1 MKRIVICLLLLCI
14 CFGIKAQKLTL
25 KSVSPLPMD
34 LSVQNN
40 PNPRRDQNGT
50 PCALIR
56 VGVVGVE
63 DLTFP
68 DAVGNVKR
76 SLSEYM
82 VYVPAGLKTLQY
94 KNQSGSITGSV
105 SFEDNDI
112 DEIESKS
119 VYSVVFESDSHLRA
133 AIFSVEP
140 KTATLTFDGK
150 PVKLDAEG
158 MAVITK
164 PIGKYQYN
172 VQANE
177 YELQSGAVSLT
188 EDDIS
193 TTTNVILRPKQY
205 PLTIKCTPA
214 NAVLFIDNVSF
225 GALNKIPN
233 LQITGGKHSIRLTA
247 SGYEDLEQDI
257 QVAGAPVTLNLSLT
271 KMAEEL
277 VVHKDER
284 TRTKVS
290 LPPYYYLSIGG
301 QIFDKKQYLGHDWAI
316 KGSFGAMQH
325 FAGVVALYEGISA
338 SVMNLKKDLKD
349 EWFEHPADS
358 ANSWAIE
365 VPLMVGVSV
374 PFGKYNK
381 NMFTV
386 LGGGYGKAIFTEIS
400 KPDKDNSSDPHGN
413 SNKTNWDYG
422 LRGMVIL
429 DISRFTIQAE
439 VGLSLAKFEK
449 YKTSSNSSTS
459 AKTTSTTVKTD
470 GKNKPNLFFGITL
483 GTRLGRLKIWD

>member
-225 GALNKIPN
+225 GALKLQRFISLPCSTESTQN
-233 LQITGGKHSIRLTA
+233 LTVLDFGLSNATRMESSVDAGYSSFHSVT
-247 SGYEDLEQDI
+247 S
-257 QVAGAPVTLNLSLT
+257 PVSILT
-271 KMAEEL
+271 KLSTVMSE
-277 VVHKDER
+277 
-284 TRTKVS
+284 S
-290 LPPYYYLSIGG
+290 LFSLLI
-301 QIFDKKQYLGHDWAI
+301 
-316 KGSFGAMQH
+316 M
-325 FAGVVALYEGISA
+325 
-338 SVMNLKKDLKD
+338 SVR
-349 EWFEHPADS
+349 PS
-358 ANSWAIE
+358 
-365 VPLMVGVSV
+365 
-374 PFGKYNK
+374 
-381 NMFTV
+381 
-386 LGGGYGKAIFTEIS
+386 
-400 KPDKDNSSDPHGN
+400 
-413 SNKTNWDYG
+413 
-422 LRGMVIL
+422 
-429 DISRFTIQAE
+429 
-439 VGLSLAKFEK
+439 
-449 YKTSSNSSTS
+449 
-459 AKTTSTTVKTD
+459 
-470 GKNKPNLFFGITL
+470 
-483 GTRLGRLKIWD
+483 